1 MTDLDEK
8 MMSSPENTHCTT
20 TTDEDKR
27 MIQVVSSDG
36 QNFNIPVRDII
47 SASKTVSSLVEDSGI
62 EEAVPLPN
70 VSSKVLAKVLTYI
83 RFHMSTEPD
92 EFTKRNK
99 FMCVPAGRSCPE
111 DWFTDKAI
119 IKEDVAAFDT
129 QFVKEVDQCMLFD
142 LILAANYL
150 NIRTL
155 LELTCQTV
163 ANMIKG
169 KSTEEMREMFNIKND
184 FTPEEEEE
192 VKREN
197 QWAFD

>member
-8 MMSSPENTHCTT
+8 MTSSPENTHCTT

-99 FMCVPAGRSCPE
+99 
-111 DWFTDKAI
+111 DDDKAI